1 MNPERVMNPE
11 RAMNP
16 KPVLNSTRLV
26 LDRKRSGNPLR
37 LTALCIVSTLLGGC
51 AFLNNEC
58 VNYLGKHTC
67 GMMQSGEAEQPP
79 VLPEYSDEGLRTR
92 YSHKLLGDYVEQMT
106 MQMVGSNPPVL
117 MSPIA
122 VASFVQF
129 DSTLT
134 RSDILGNQMAE
145 SFIHELQQYGM
156 PVVDY
161 KVTGAI
167 RITPRGDFAFSRDV
181 RELATDQAIGYI
193 LTGTIIRA
201 KGGVIVNARIVGL
214 TSKVV
219 VASTKTFIP
228 GFVLKS
234 LYADT
239 AKAKAEG

>member
-1 MNPERVMNPE
+1 MNLNTVMNLK
-11 RAMNP
+11 A
-16 KPVLNSTRLV
+16 VLNAKTVLNLKRAVKPFRLA
-26 LDRKRSGNPLR
+26 
-37 LTALCIVSTLLGGC
+37 ALFLATSLLGGC

-79 VLPEYSDEGLRTR
+79 VLPEYSDEGLKTR

-106 MQMVGSNPPVL
+106 MQMVGTNPPVL
-117 MSPIA
+117 TSPIA

-134 RSDILGNQMAE
+134 RTDILGNQLAE

-181 RELATDQAIGYI
+181 RELAADQAIGYI
-193 LTGTIIRA
+193 LTGTVIRA

-234 LYADT
+234 LYTDT
-239 AKAKAEG
+239 TKAQ

>member
-1 MNPERVMNPE
+1 
-11 RAMNP
+11 MNP
-16 KPVLNSTRLV
+16 KSAMKPKSVMNLKRAVLNL
-26 LDRKRSGNPLR
+26 KRAKPFR
-37 LTALCIVSTLLGGC
+37 LTALFVASTLLGGC

-58 VNYLGKHTC
+58 INYLGKDTC
-67 GMMQSGEAEQPP
+67 GMIQPDGVETVP
-79 VLPEYSDEGLRTR
+79 ALPEYSDEGLRTR

-117 MSPIA
+117 TSAIA

-134 RSDILGNQMAE
+134 RSDILGNQLAE

-167 RITPRGDFAFSRDV
+167 RITARGDFAFSRDV
-181 RELATDQAIGYI
+181 RELAADQAIGYI
-193 LTGTIIRA
+193 LTGTVIRA

-219 VASTKTFIP
+219 GASTKAFIP

-239 AKAKAEG
+239 AKVEQ

>member
-1 MNPERVMNPE
+1 MNSTKVMNS
-11 RAMNP
+11 
-16 KPVLNSTRLV
+16 NSAAL
-26 LDRKRSGNPLR
+26 PFR
-37 LTALCIVSTLLGGC
+37 LTALFLATSVLGGC

-58 VNYLGKHTC
+58 INYLGKDTC
-67 GMMQSGEAEQPP
+67 GIMQTGEAEKPP
-79 VLPEYSDEGLRTR
+79 VLPEYSDEGLKTR
-92 YSHKLLGDYVEQMT
+92 YSHKLLGHYVEQMA

-117 MSPIA
+117 TSPIA

-134 RSDILGNQMAE
+134 RTDILGNQIAE
-145 SFIHELQQYGM
+145 SFIYELQQYGM

-161 KVTGAI
+161 KVTGSI

-181 RELATDQAIGYI
+181 RELAEDQAIGYI
-193 LTGTIIRA
+193 LTGTVIRA

-234 LYADT
+234 LYTDT
-239 AKAKAEG
+239 TKVSSGD